1 MINSIDFKSLK
12 PFKKEVKMVDPH
24 RFPKVLIPLEEDMKK
39 SYDSMLGN
47 MALDITKLLVKFV
60 K

>member
-1 MINSIDFKSLK
+1 MDFKNLK

-24 RFPKVLIPLEEDMKK
+24 RFPKVLIPIEEDMKR
-39 SYDSMLGN
+39 SYDLTLNQMTLG
-47 MALDITKLLVKFV
+47 ITKLLVKFV